1 MVTKE
6 TTKAKK
12 ESSKKETEKPKK
24 AVKKVTDAEYEK
36 KVLELSKNLTSEKI
50 GEALRKEDIHPK
62 EFKKKISQIL
72 KEKGNYVN
80 PDLKNVEEK
89 LERIAKHYESNPQ
102 DKRAKREKDRVF
114 SQRRKLKKYHK
125 VE

>member
-6 TTKAKK
+6 IGKTPSKK
-12 ESSKKETEKPKK
+12 ESEKPGKASKKITE
-24 AVKKVTDAEYEK
+24 AEYEK
-36 KVLELSKNLTSEKI
+36 KVLELSKNLTTEKI
-50 GEALRKEDIHPK
+50 GEALRKEGIHSK

-72 KEKGNYVN
+72 KEKGTYIN

-89 LERIAKHYESNPQ
+89 LERIKKHYEANPQ
-102 DKRAKREKDRVF
+102 DKRSKREKDRVF

>member
-1 MVTKE
+1 MI
-6 TTKAKK
+6 KK
-12 ESSKKETEKPKK
+12 EKAASKKETLKAAKP
-24 AVKKVTDAEYEK
+24 VKKITEAEYEK
-36 KVLELSKNLTSEKI
+36 RVLELSKELTSEKI
-50 GEALRKEDIHPK
+50 GEALRKEEIHSK

-72 KEKGNYVN
+72 KEKGTYVN

-89 LERIAKHYESNPQ
+89 LERIKTHFEANPQ
-102 DKRAKREKDRVF
+102 DKRSKREKDRVF